1 MIYYNLELPI
11 NPLSKSISFHD
22 LPNQPWSLYSIEN
35 LNQELINFLYG
46 IGICITTAAVFTT
59 IGKQETT
66 IHIDGLKIGNFAK
79 LNFVKSTGLHQM
91 NWYLLKEETKLVP
104 SLRPS
109 ENNLP
114 ERNYVNFLPKDV
126 ELIETTVIGYPGLVN
141 VGVPH
146 NITNINGIRKCLSLG
161 ILDKTGMPLTVE
173 KAVDL
178 FSNYL

>member
-1 MIYYNLELPI
+1 MTHYNLKLPI
-11 NPLSKSISFHD
+11 YPLTNSLNFNL

-35 LNQELINFLYG
+35 LNRELIKFLFG
-46 IGICITTAAVFTT
+46 IGIHISTAAVFTT
-59 IGKQETT
+59 IGKKETT
-66 IHIDGLKIGNFAK
+66 IHIDGLNIGNFAK

-91 NWYLLKEETKLVP
+91 NWYSLKEETKLIP

-114 ERNYVNFLPKDV
+114 ERNYVNFLSNDV
-126 ELIETTVIGYPGLVN
+126 ELIETAVIGYPGLVN
-141 VGVPH
+141 VGIPH

-173 KAVDL
+173 KALDL
-178 FSNYL
+178 FLNYL